1 MAANLACTI
10 AAGLPTDAGGLAETA
25 GRVLA
30 VDGDAG
36 TDDSCAAGRARTDTA
51 DSGPETSDAGEPHSC
66 CGQFVSQAAS
76 TAAPRPLAAAAPI
89 TTPRRACPWPER
101 LCGALLTVAN
111 ATIWGL
117 ANGGTAASRI
127 PHSRQKLAVS
137 LLACPHAGQ
146 AKSVLKCSQSPPSG
160 LSPGNPSQPDDSK
173 TGVPAP
179 EGKPADNRR
188 NDPRFLRRWPP
199 GPAWNPQDARNAR
212 AAHGIGGQ
220 HN

>member
-1 MAANLACTI
+1 MAAKLACTI

-30 VDGDAG
+30 GDGDAG
-36 TDDSCAAGRARTDTA
+36 ADDSCAAGRACTDTA
-51 DSGPETSDAGEPHSC
+51 DSGPETSDAGEPNSC
-66 CGQFVSQAAS
+66 CGQFASQPAS
-76 TAAPRPLAAAAPI
+76 TAAPRTVAAAAPI

-188 NDPRFLRRWPP
+188 NDPRFL
-199 GPAWNPQDARNAR
+199 
-212 AAHGIGGQ
+212 
-220 HN
+220 